1 MERMS
6 KELRV
11 REPMVRECVSKEPR
25 VRERVS
31 KEPRVRRR
39 VSKEPRVRG
48 RVSKES
54 LRVNLFLETD
64 VCLSSCVPCLLTLS
78 SLVVSVER
86 GEGRAQIWLR
96 VEVSEEEWDKEK
108 GRFSNERTP
117 IVIRSVCDS
126 RWLLTIPRTTHLC
139 WSVVRCMMTVCR
151 IGFP

>member
-11 REPMVRECVSKEPR
+11 REPRVKEC
-25 VRERVS
+25 
-31 KEPRVRRR
+31 

-54 LRVNLFLETD
+54 LRVNLFLESD

-78 SLVVSVER
+78 SLIVSV
-86 GEGRAQIWLR
+86 EGRAQIWLR
-96 VEVSEEEWDKEK
+96 VEVSEEKEWDKEK

-126 RWLLTIPRTTHLC
+126 RWLLTIPRTIHLC